1 MDNTFR
7 FKLENVR
14 EDALTD
20 VSYYQK
26 CSYEQLME
34 IGVQMYLKLNQCLT
48 DLNNLTH
55 NTGRYID
62 KKAEVER
69 WNTATLSLEGYFIS
83 YVPYWV
89 YDLFKDRVEEA
100 LKA

>member
-1 MDNTFR
+1 
-7 FKLENVR
+7 
-14 EDALTD
+14 
-20 VSYYQK
+20 
-26 CSYEQLME
+26 
-34 IGVQMYLKLNQCLT
+34 MYLNLNQCLK
-48 DLNNLTH
+48 DLMNLKV
-55 NTGRYID
+55 NSGSYID

-69 WNTATLSLEGYFIS
+69 WNTATLSLEGYFVS